1 MGKSSIVEYDLNNTN
16 MDKSSIVDLN
26 KINVDK
32 GGLDNFLY
40 QSRKFKNF
48 SESDKPKPSG
58 VSFGK
63 SFRAKTKEKISPY

>member
-40 QSRKFKNF
+40 
-48 SESDKPKPSG
+48 
-58 VSFGK
+58 
-63 SFRAKTKEKISPY
+63 